1 MEKIIEIKNLTVIYK
16 DGRLLNRA
24 LDNLSLDVY
33 KGEIFGFLGPNG
45 AGKTTTIKALLGFI
59 YPDSGQISLFKE
71 NHKSLLI
78 RKKIGF
84 MPEIANYYWYLTPVE
99 MLKMYG
105 ELFYM
110 DKRKVDERIEE
121 LLSLVELEQAK
132 NILMKNFSKG
142 MMQKVSFAQALINDP
157 ELLILDEP
165 TGGLDPISRM
175 TMRDTIKRLRD
186 KGKTI
191 FFSSHELSEVEMVCD
206 RVGILNKGTL
216 LKSGKMSE
224 LLEEKEEHQTL
235 EKYFLSIIRGK

>member
-45 AGKTTTIKALLGFI
+45 AGKTTAIKALLGFI
-59 YPDSGQISLFKE
+59 YPDSGKISLFGE
-71 NHKSLLI
+71 GHKSLPLK
-78 RKKIGF
+78 KKIGF

-157 ELLILDEP
+157 ELFILDEP

-175 TMRDTIKRLRD
+175 TMRDTIKRLRN

-206 RVGILNKGTL
+206 RVGILNKGKL

>member
-1 MEKIIEIKNLTVIYK
+1 MEKIIEIKNLTVVYK
-16 DGRLLNRA
+16 DGRRLNRA